1 MHTTS
6 SYFSL
11 PPENVIFY
19 IQTCVFLPSVFLDA
33 GVFNLV
39 CNYEESQ

>member
-11 PPENVIFY
+11 PYENVIFD
-19 IQTCVFLPSVFLDA
+19 IQTCVCLLSVFMDA

-39 CNYEESQ
+39 CNFEENQ